1 MVCDDCAVLGS
12 LSWEVKE
19 RKATTKLVKKQKV
32 HSRRES
38 RVRKPKSP
46 LEPNLELVEDY
57 GSRIRRARESRGLSL
72 EELGNSTNEKVSV
85 LKKLEGGKMI
95 PSHKL
100 AQKLQHALRI
110 SLLAPVSEERPS
122 KKLLDTN
129 SPKTITLGDLIKD
142 RKGSSEET
150 R

>member
-1 MVCDDCAVLGS
+1 MVCNDCAVLGS

-19 RKATTKLVKKQKV
+19 RKATKQARKPKAR
-32 HSRRES
+32 SRRES
-38 RVRKPKSP
+38 RVPKPKSP
-46 LEPNLELVEDY
+46 LEPNLELVEDF

-72 EELGNSTNEKVSV
+72 EELGNNTKEKVSV

-100 AQKLQHALRI
+100 AQKLQYALRI
-110 SLLAPVSEERPS
+110 SLLAPVSDEKPS
-122 KKLLDTN
+122 KKLLETN
-129 SPKTITLGDLIKD
+129 APKTITLGDLIKG
-142 RKGSSEET
+142 RKESSEET